1 MISAELLTKEFDG
14 YKALDNVSCII
25 PEGCIYGMVGS
36 NGAGKSTFLRLI
48 SGVYRPEKGTVMI
61 DDEPVYENPK
71 IKNQI
76 AFVPDDLYF
85 VGNASMRRMA
95 KLYAGVYSG
104 FDAGRFELLAE
115 TFKLDPSKSLGTFS
129 KGMRR
134 QAAIILA
141 VSCRPKYLFL
151 DETFDGLDPV
161 MRTLVK
167 NLICR
172 DVEERGAT
180 AILTSHSLRE
190 LEDTCDQLALLHKG
204 GLVFESDI
212 TDLKT
217 SLFKVQVAFLEDY
230 DTGRFKDLEVLHA
243 VKSGSVSNLI
253 LRGDREKVTAALREM
268 RPVILDILPLSL
280 EEVFTY
286 EMEALGY
293 SFDVDALE
301 EAVGAGEKEQDGAL
315 DGGAGTE
322 EGEPYEK

>member
-14 YKALDNVSCII
+14 YKALDDVSCVI

-36 NGAGKSTFLRLI
+36 NGAGKSTFLRLV
-48 SGVYRPEKGTVMI
+48 SGIYRPEKGTVMI
-61 DDEPVYENPK
+61 DDEPVYENPD

-85 VGNASMRRMA
+85 VYNATMRRMA
-95 KLYAGVYSG
+95 KFYAGVYRD
-104 FDAGRFELLAE
+104 FDTERFEFLAK
-115 TFKLDPSKSLGTFS
+115 TFKLDPAKPISTFS
-129 KGMRR
+129 KGMKR

-141 VSCRPKYLFL
+141 ISCKPKYLFL

-161 MRTLVK
+161 MRALVK
-167 NLICR
+167 SIICR
-172 DVEERGAT
+172 DVEERKAT

-204 GLVFESDI
+204 GLIFESDI
-212 TDLKT
+212 SELKT
-217 SLFKVQVAFLEDY
+217 SLFKVQVAFLDDY
-230 DTGRFKDLEVLHA
+230 GKDRFKELEMLHF

-253 LRGDREKVTAALREM
+253 LRGDKEEVTAFLWKM
-268 RPVILDILPLSL
+268 NPVILDVLPLTL

-293 SFDVDALE
+293 SFNLE
-301 EAVGAGEKEQDGAL
+301 EIGDVLTESKE
-315 DGGAGTE
+315 E
-322 EGEPYEK
+322 RYEG